1 VVLDVTAKTKDGT
14 VVFMEQKIYMPQS
27 SAYGRGDKMIYSPFR
42 KSGIL
47 ADTSLQPGQTKV
59 ETFYIKF
66 PFEEKDGKV
75 IEVKAKEMN
84 VEVKLWY
91 LPHGGDPRKGVTGKD
106 QFLFFEETKRVTVE

>member
-1 VVLDVTAKTKDGT
+1 MVLDVTAKTKDGKE
-14 VVFMEQKIYMPQS
+14 VFAEQRIYMPQS
-27 SAYGRGDKMIYSPFR
+27 SAYGRGDKMVYSPFR

-59 ETFYIKF
+59 ETFPIKF

-91 LPHGGDPRKGVTGKD
+91 LPNGGDPQKGVQGKN
-106 QFLFFEETKRVTVE
+106 QFLFFEETKTVTVE

>member
-1 VVLDVTAKTKDGT
+1 VVLDVTAKTKEGKE
-14 VVFMEQKIYMPQS
+14 VFEEQKIYMPQS
-27 SAYGRGDKMIYSPFR
+27 SAYGRGDKMVYSPYR

-59 ETFYIKF
+59 ETFYINF
-66 PFEEKDGKV
+66 PFEEKDGKIV
-75 IEVKAKEMN
+75 KVKAKEMN

-91 LPHGGDPRKGVTGKD
+91 LPHGGDPQKGVPGKN